1 MWQGLR
7 AWVIRSAIAL
17 CIRAI
22 LAYLTGFGVPL
33 NNKRDYYEVLGLTR
47 NASEQ
52 EVKSAYRKLAVQ
64 YHPDKNPN
72 DKLAEEKFKEAA
84 EAYSVLS
91 DPDKRS
97 RYDRF
102 GHGGLQGGFSGFDP
116 TTFADFGDIL
126 GDFFGFGDIF
136 GTRRRGGP
144 ERGADLRYDLKISFR
159 EAAFGLKTKIKIP
172 RQDTCDDCSGK
183 GAAPG
188 TSPVTCPT
196 CQGAGQVR
204 YQQGF
209 FSISR
214 TCSQCSGAGRIIR
227 DPCRACQGRGTVRKE
242 KVLEIKIPAGVD
254 NGARLRIQAE
264 GEAGGSGGPA
274 GDLYVVIYVE
284 EHPFFQRQDS
294 SIYCQ
299 IPISITQAVLGG
311 EVSVPTLEGEE
322 RVKIPSGTQ
331 TGTVFRLRNKGVVSL
346 GERGRGD
353 QFVTVNVVIPT
364 KLSREQ
370 KQLFEQL
377 SKLNKDED
385 LTQERNIFEKVKD
398 IFG

>member
-1 MWQGLR
+1 
-7 AWVIRSAIAL
+7 
-17 CIRAI
+17 
-22 LAYLTGFGVPL
+22 L
-33 NNKRDYYEVLGLTR
+33 NSKRDYYEVLGISR

-52 EVKSAYRKLAVQ
+52 EIKSTYRKLAVQ
-64 YHPDKNPN
+64 FHPDKNPG
-72 DKLAEEKFKEAA
+72 DKRAEERFKEAA

-91 DPDKRS
+91 DADKRS

-102 GHGGLQGGFSGFDP
+102 GHSGLQGGFSGFDP

-172 RQDTCDDCSGK
+172 RQDTCDECGGK
-183 GAAPG
+183 GAARG

-227 DPCRACQGRGTVRKE
+227 DPCRVCQGRGTVRKE

-254 NGARLRIQAE
+254 NGARLRIQGE

-274 GDLYVVIYVE
+274 GDLYAVIYVE

-294 SIYCQ
+294 GIYCQ
-299 IPISITQAVLGG
+299 IPISIAQAVLGG
-311 EVSVPTLEGEE
+311 EVSIPTLEGED
-322 RVKIPSGTQ
+322 RVRIPSGTQ

-346 GERGRGD
+346 GGRGRGD
-353 QFVTVNVVIPT
+353 QFVTVNVVIPR
-364 KLSREQ
+364 KLSHEQ
-370 KQLFEQL
+370 RQLFEQL